1 MWTKLYFGCLT
12 NCNWCWHHSWDFYFS
27 KCPRM
32 GNCCRSEKFQGQ
44 RSSVWFHRQ
53 HLLTHAADNLVARE
67 LNVNSLFTAQG
78 LHPPQSSQHEVTAA
92 VSESWL
98 CELHVLLQKWD
109 QWLQGSLLGHCS
121 PSSCILQGGF
131 GVCPWSRRKFE
142 KKVEGSR
149 VGGKS
154 TTKFW
159 NKLVTTVGKARQ
171 NWIRVVQNRKGGVWS
186 TEVKRK
192 IMQKPIEV

>member
-109 QWLQGSLLGHCS
+109 QWLQGSLLGTAALPPASYREALGCV
-121 PSSCILQGGF
+121 LGQ
-131 GVCPWSRRKFE
+131 
-142 KKVEGSR
+142 EGS
-149 VGGKS
+149 
-154 TTKFW
+154 
-159 NKLVTTVGKARQ
+159 L
-171 NWIRVVQNRKGGVWS
+171 
-186 TEVKRK
+186 KRK
-192 IMQKPIEV
+192 WRGAEWEERVQLNFETS